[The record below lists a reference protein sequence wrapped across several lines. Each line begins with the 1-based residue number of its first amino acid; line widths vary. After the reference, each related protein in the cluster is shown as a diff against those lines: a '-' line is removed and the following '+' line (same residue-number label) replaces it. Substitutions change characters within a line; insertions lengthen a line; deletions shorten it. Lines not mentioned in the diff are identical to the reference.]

1 MVILLQKWNSQ
12 QVLQE
17 KRRGFWIIY
26 NENLA
31 PNKSECIDVL
41 GQVLQWT
48 MYKIFSQKYED
59 FSKRYQKYKL
69 EITRNMNTKHK

>member
-1 MVILLQKWNSQ
+1 M
-12 QVLQE
+12 
-17 KRRGFWIIY
+17 IY

-48 MYKIFSQKYED
+48 TYKIFSEKYED
-59 FSKRYQKYKL
+59 FSNVIKNISWNHKKYEHRTQVSRYFKG
-69 EITRNMNTKHK
+69 IF